1 MQNQNSD
8 EKNSSLEHM
17 LTEPVGSLILKN
29 AIPTII
35 TMMVTAIYNTADTF
49 FVSKLGTSAS
59 GAVGVIFSL
68 MFLMQACAF
77 TIGMG
82 SGSIT
87 SRALGAQDFKK
98 AHMFCSTAIFTA
110 FFIGVLFTIFGNI
123 FRESLVVHLGSTPT
137 ILPYAL
143 DYSRYILFGAPF
155 IITSF
160 AMNNLLRF
168 QGRAAVSMIGMI
180 SGGILNMFL
189 DPLFIFVFDLGIS
202 GAAIATLI
210 SQIVSFS
217 ILLSMF
223 IRKKSLAELSPV
235 HVSKKIRT
243 YTDIITSGLPSFF
256 RQGMGAL
263 SGIFLNKQ
271 AAKYGAITVSLAAT
285 SLLAADSAVAGMAI
299 TNRVDK
305 LLLSIAIGLGQG
317 FQPVCGINY
326 GAGKIGRV
334 KEAYAFLVK
343 LSGMIMTI
351 AGILVFIFAPEIVR
365 AFRDDEAVVAVG
377 ALALRLQ
384 ACVMPFHSLIF
395 GTNMLLQTAGEK
407 KSATFLSSM
416 RQGLFFIPCIFVLP
430 HIVQFF
436 GAEPILGIQMTQM
449 LCDLLAAICAI
460 PFTVRFFK
468 KLSTLAES

>member
-1 MQNQNSD
+1 MENQD
-8 EKNSSLEHM
+8 RLQKM
-17 LTEPVGSLILKN
+17 LTEPVGPLILKN

-49 FVSKLGTSAS
+49 FVSQLGTSAS

-68 MFLMQACAF
+68 MFLMQAVAF

-87 SRALGAQDFKK
+87 SRALGKEDFSK
-98 AHMFCSTAIFTA
+98 ANTICSTAIFTA
-110 FFIGVLFTIFGNI
+110 FTVGVIFTVVGTIFRRSI
-123 FRESLVVHLGSTPT
+123 VLHLGSTPT
-137 ILPYAL
+137 ILPYAM
-143 DYSRYILFGAPF
+143 DYAKYILFGAPF

-180 SGGILNMFL
+180 SGGILNMIL
-189 DPLFIFVFDLGIS
+189 DPLFIFVFNMGIS

-223 IRKKSLAELSPV
+223 IRKKSLAELSFR
-235 HVSKKIRT
+235 HVSKNPRT
-243 YTDIITSGLPSFF
+243 YGDIITTGLPSFF

-271 AAKYGAITVSLAAT
+271 AARYGAITLSLAAT
-285 SLLAADSAVAGMAI
+285 SVLAADAAVAGMAI

-326 GAGKIGRV
+326 GAGKTERV
-334 KEAYAFLVK
+334 KQAYSFLVK
-343 LSGMIMTI
+343 VSASVMTL
-351 AGILVFIFAPEIVR
+351 AALVVFIFAPEIVR
-365 AFRDDEAVVAVG
+365 LFRDDDAVVAVG
-377 ALALRLQ
+377 ALALRMQ
-384 ACVMPFHSLIF
+384 SAVMPFHSLIF
-395 GTNMLLQTAGEK
+395 GTNMLLQVAGEK

-416 RQGLFFIPCIFVLP
+416 RQGLLFIPCIFILP
-430 HIVQFF
+430 HVVKFF
-436 GAEPILGIQMTQM
+436 GAEAILGVQMTQM
-449 LCDLLAAICAI
+449 VCDFLAALFAV
-460 PFTVRFFK
+460 PFTVRFFR
-468 KLSTLAES
+468 KLKS

>member
-1 MQNQNSD
+1 MENQD
-8 EKNSSLEHM
+8 SLQKM
-17 LTEPVGSLILKN
+17 LTEPVGSLIIKN

-77 TIGMG
+77 MIGMG

-87 SRALGAQDFKK
+87 SRALGKQDF
-98 AHMFCSTAIFTA
+98 ARANEICSSAIFAA
-110 FFIGVLFTIFGNI
+110 FTGGVLFTVFGTIFKHGI
-123 FRESLVVHLGSTPT
+123 VLHLGSTPT

-143 DYSRYILFGAPF
+143 DYAKYILFGAPF

-160 AMNNLLRF
+160 VMNNLLRF

-180 SGGILNMFL
+180 SGGILNMIL
-189 DPLFIFVFDLGIS
+189 DPIFIFVFDLGIS
-202 GAAIATLI
+202 GAAIATLL

-223 IRKKSLAELSPV
+223 IQKKSLAELSPR
-235 HVSKKIRT
+235 HVSRKART
-243 YTDIITSGLPSFF
+243 YFDIVSTGLPSFF

-271 AAKYGAITVSLAAT
+271 AARYGAITLSLAAT
-285 SLLAADSAVAGMAI
+285 SVLAADAAVAGMAI

-326 GAGKIGRV
+326 GAGKTERV
-334 KEAYAFLVK
+334 KQAYSFLVK
-343 LSGMIMTI
+343 VSATIMTI
-351 AGILVFIFAPEIVR
+351 AALAVFVFAPQIVR
-365 AFRDDEAVVAVG
+365 LFRDDEAVVAVG

-395 GTNMLLQTAGEK
+395 GTNMLLQVAGEK

-416 RQGLFFIPCIFVLP
+416 RQGLFFIPCIFILP
-430 HIVQFF
+430 HMVRLF
-436 GAEPILGIQMTQM
+436 GAEQILGVQMTQM
-449 LCDLLAAICAI
+449 VCDFLAALFAV
-460 PFTVRFFK
+460 PFTLRFFR
-468 KLSTLAES
+468 KLKNER